1 MTSNDFNQKHQSQI
15 RVGFWY
21 LHFQTPLTTFSPKFH
36 LRIPLPPTTDSV
48 LSSQVH
54 TNIIVIIFSISVAT
68 NLMYK
73 LWALFKQGTIT
84 YFSLQFYKN
93 YYFNPLCKLPPPSIF
108 ILALFVKSP
117 QNDRKRIHIY
127 QLY

>member
-1 MTSNDFNQKHQSQI
+1 MRSKLMTSNDFNQKHQSQI

-73 LWALFKQGTIT
+73 L
-84 YFSLQFYKN
+84 FSLQFYKN
-93 YYFNPLCKLPPPSIF
+93 YYFNPLSKLPPPSIF